1 MDSGTLDTYKQDLLK
16 EFFKIMQNT
25 PHQMQITFRTLHS
38 KFQKKNLSDCNFFD
52 FFLQIQV
59 TFGETIPKR
68 YNTWGLESYFI
79 LWAGGGC
86 GLGGWGW
93 LGGGCRAQDPKCHTF
108 LESSHQM
115 QFKSK
120 GKSQKNYNLKDFF
133 FEIYY
138 VKCEK

>member
-38 KFQKKNLSDCNFFD
+38 KSQKKNLSDFNFFD

-59 TFGETIPKR
+59 AFDETIPKR

-79 LWAGGGC
+79 LWVGGC
-86 GLGGWGW
+86 G
-93 LGGGCRAQDPKCHTF
+93 
-108 LESSHQM
+108 
-115 QFKSK
+115 
-120 GKSQKNYNLKDFF
+120 
-133 FEIYY
+133 
-138 VKCEK
+138 